1 MPFSRRTLKGL
12 HVDSKFILKA
22 IKNKHPKAA
31 IVPELTLEDEDLPDS
46 GNVVRTHSKSYEPR
60 PDGHKYTRRIDALM
74 FESNIR
80 TAFEIKVT
88 REDYM
93 RDTYWK
99 RRAWQKVT
107 HRFIYVVPHDL
118 NVSAPH
124 GCGLWRV
131 HPSGKIEVDKKA
143 TINRA
148 PDYLPLAVIQRLAYR
163 AMKAYPF

>member
-1 MPFSRRTLKGL
+1 M
-12 HVDSKFILKA
+12 DSKFILKS
-22 IKNKHPKAA
+22 IKAKHPKAA

-46 GNVVRTHSKSYEPR
+46 GEVVRSLAKSYEPR
-60 PDGHKYTRRIDALM
+60 PEGHKYTRRIDALM

-99 RRAWQKVT
+99 RRAWRKVT

-118 NVSAPH
+118 KVVPPPH

-131 HPSGKIEVDKKA
+131 YPSGKIEVEKKA
-143 TINRA
+143 IVNRV
-148 PDYLPLAVIQRLAYR
+148 PESLPLAVIQRLAYR
-163 AMKAYPF
+163 AMKSYKF